1 MLLFLR
7 LTGATGWR
15 KSNRQEIR
23 LRRILMAGRN
33 SNLRDIEKQLNPL
46 YYEISLLKFR
56 VLEAG
61 PEVRT
66 QYRDQ
71 ISNLSAQYTFVE
83 SQVQN
88 WRDAEKDL
96 REEQI
101 IRAEE
106 NLQELQKNLDTVGQ
120 WIYIE
125 TANQVYSY
133 Y

>member
-33 SNLRDIEKQLNPL
+33 SKLRDIEKQLNPL

-88 WRDAEKDL
+88 LRDAEKDL

>member
-1 MLLFLR
+1 MAG
-7 LTGATGWR
+7 T
-15 KSNRQEIR
+15 KSNLHE
-23 LRRILMAGRN
+23 
-33 SNLRDIEKQLNPL
+33 IEKQLNPL

-66 QYRDQ
+66 LYRDQ
-71 ISNLSAQYTFVE
+71 ISTLSAQYTFVE

-88 WRDAEKDL
+88 LREAEKDL
-96 REEQI
+96 LEEQI
-101 IRAEE
+101 THAEE
-106 NLQELQKNLDTVGQ
+106 NLHELQKNLDTVGQ

-125 TANQVYSY
+125 TANQVCSY

>member
-1 MLLFLR
+1 
-7 LTGATGWR
+7 
-15 KSNRQEIR
+15 
-23 LRRILMAGRN
+23 MAGKN
-33 SNLRDIEKQLNPL
+33 SNLHDIEKQLNPL

-56 VLEAG
+56 VGEAG

-71 ISNLSAQYTFVE
+71 ISTLSAQYNFVE

-88 WRDAEKDL
+88 LRKAEKNL

-101 IRAEE
+101 TRAEE
-106 NLQELQKNLDTVGQ
+106 NLLELQKNLDTVGQ
-120 WIYIE
+120 WIYLE
-125 TANQVYSY
+125 TANQVCTY

>member
-1 MLLFLR
+1 
-7 LTGATGWR
+7 
-15 KSNRQEIR
+15 
-23 LRRILMAGRN
+23 
-33 SNLRDIEKQLNPL
+33 
-46 YYEISLLKFR
+46 

-71 ISNLSAQYTFVE
+71 ISTLSAQYTFVE

-88 WRDAEKDL
+88 LREAEKDL
-96 REEQI
+96 QEEQI
-101 IRAEE
+101 TRAEA

-125 TANQVYSY
+125 TANQVCSY
-133 Y
+133 F

>member
-1 MLLFLR
+1 
-7 LTGATGWR
+7 
-15 KSNRQEIR
+15 
-23 LRRILMAGRN
+23 MANRN
-33 SNLRDIEKQLNPL
+33 SNLHEIEKQLNPL
-46 YYEISLLKFR
+46 YYEISLLRFR

-71 ISNLSAQYTFVE
+71 ISTLSAQYTFVE

-88 WRDAEKDL
+88 LREAEKDL
-96 REEQI
+96 QEEQI
-101 IRAEE
+101 TRAEA

-125 TANQVYSY
+125 TANQVCSY
-133 Y
+133 F